1 MNIATNY
8 CAYNYR
14 INAKN
19 QNVSNPNFKGAV
31 NDNLYNSVLT
41 GSPATLPALIAKNYP
56 KNPATK
62 IETFQDLK
70 NAVNPP
76 EGAEV
81 CALGSTGSVNE
92 YTGIQVEVSKKCPK
106 HCYQSAHKAY
116 DTMGRLRSELTE
128 DGVSIKY
135 DKNGNVTTVGYWTEG
150 CQYGGSTKIT
160 YDPAKGTYKKQ
171 ISDPYQRTI
180 EQGNYTPAFPVDN
193 SAPEAL
199 PIRKK
204 QIPSSSNSDYYSKD
218 YYYLK
223 NYNMTYEQANAI
235 DD

>member
-8 CAYNYR
+8 YANNYR
-14 INAKN
+14 INTRN

-41 GSPATLPALIAKNYP
+41 GSAATVPALITKNYP

-62 IETFQDLK
+62 IETLDDLK
-70 NAVNPP
+70 KAVNPP
-76 EGAEV
+76 QDAEI
-81 CALGSTGSVNE
+81 CYLSSTGSVNE
-92 YTGIQVEVSKKCPK
+92 ITGIRVELSKKYPK
-106 HCYQSAHKAY
+106 HCYQCAHKAY
-116 DTMGRLRSELTE
+116 DTKGRLRSELTE

-150 CQYGGSTKIT
+150 CKYGGSTKIT

-171 ISDPYQRTI
+171 IMDPYQRTI
-180 EQGNYTPAFPVDN
+180 EQGNYTPEFPVDN
-193 SAPEAL
+193 NVQEAL
-199 PIRKK
+199 PIYKN
-204 QIPSSSNSDYYSKD
+204 QSPSNSGSDYYSKD

-223 NYNMTYEQANAI
+223 NYNMTFEQANAI

>member
-8 CAYNYR
+8 YAQNYG

-31 NDNLYNSVLT
+31 NNDLYNTVLT
-41 GSPATLPALIAKNYP
+41 GSAATLPALIAKDYP
-56 KNPATK
+56 KAPATK
-62 IETFQDLK
+62 IETIEDLK
-70 NAVNPP
+70 KAVDKPQD
-76 EGAEV
+76 AEILYL
-81 CALGSTGSVNE
+81 CSTGSVNE
-92 YTGIQVEVSKKCPK
+92 ITGIRVQLNKKYPK
-106 HCYQSAHKAY
+106 HCYQSPHKDY
-116 DTMGRLRSELTE
+116 DTMGRLYSELTE
-128 DGVSIKY
+128 DGVSIRY
-135 DKNGNVTTVGYWTEG
+135 DKNGNVTSVGYWTDG

-193 SAPEAL
+193 SAPDAL
-199 PIRKK
+199 PIRKN
-204 QIPSSSNSDYYSKD
+204 QRPSSSNSDYYSKD

-223 NYNMTYEQANAI
+223 NYGVTYEQANAI